1 MDVPAKNNPQN
12 KPKTPTAG
20 KRPVKKRS
28 AAEERE
34 SAALAKIAK
43 NFRRVH
49 VPRQQRG
56 PQFLFVLLAFL
67 GAALILYKLFGPN
80 LIQQDSLE
88 ITDIA
93 SESTPGE
100 AAGPIDSERFREAIE
115 AFEQPLLGA
124 SSSSG
129 LDLLAEQFQRS
140 GDNLVKDLLL
150 DSENPSSKAVAA
162 RIQAWLDEIAAKN
175 PPRVEDFAKVRREWV
190 AMRQRDFKAASF
202 FVAQQSS
209 VSSDLLTLAAY
220 RQQIDGLQNAVL
232 GALDRAS
239 TLAAPP
245 APGESPESVAAR
257 QKSVEEVAAELR
269 QQIGDLSQRQP
280 NRPAGTLD
288 PQLMVTIQSLEQAL
302 AEATRLAGSSQNL
315 LAEGAFDNVRQMLDR
330 AGAALDQLER

>member
-1 MDVPAKNNPQN
+1 MDVPAKNTPQS
-12 KPKTPTAG
+12 KPKTPAG
-20 KRPVKKRS
+20 KRPVKKRT

-67 GAALILYKLFGPN
+67 GAALILYKLFGPS

-93 SESTPGE
+93 TDSATGPV
-100 AAGPIDSERFREAIE
+100 AGPIDSERFRDAIE

-124 SSSSG
+124 SSSTG
-129 LDLLAEQFQRS
+129 LDILAEQILRS
-140 GDNLVKDLLL
+140 GDNLVKNLLL
-150 DSENPSSKAVAA
+150 DTENPSSPAVAA
-162 RIQAWLDEIAAKN
+162 RIQSWLDEIAAKS
-175 PPRVEDFAKVRREWV
+175 PPRVEDFAKIRREWV
-190 AMRQRDFKAASF
+190 AMRQRDFKAATF
-202 FVAQQSS
+202 FVAQQGS

-232 GALDRAS
+232 GALDRAG

-257 QKSVEEVAAELR
+257 QRSIEEVASELR
-269 QQIGDLSQRQP
+269 QQITELRQRQP
-280 NRPAGTLD
+280 SRPAGTLA

-302 AEATRLAGSSQNL
+302 ADASRLAASSQNL
-315 LAEGAFDNVRQMLDR
+315 LTEGAYDNVRQMLDR